1 MCMYVCR
8 IIEIDFRKI
17 VKRVLLSGVI
27 IYNKIVCVNRAIW
40 LLNDKDFNKLLMKS
54 IYWTDKY
61 TVS

>member
-1 MCMYVCR
+1 MCMYVRR

-27 IYNKIVCVNRAIW
+27 IYDRIVCVNRAIW
-40 LLNDKDFNKLLMKS
+40 LLNEKGLNKLLMKS
-54 IYWTDKY
+54 ISWTDKY